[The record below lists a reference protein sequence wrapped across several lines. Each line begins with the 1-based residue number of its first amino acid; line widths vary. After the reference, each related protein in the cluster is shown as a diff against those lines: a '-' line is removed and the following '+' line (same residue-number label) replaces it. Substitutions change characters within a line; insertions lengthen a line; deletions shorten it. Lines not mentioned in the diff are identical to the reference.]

1 MDSPKIYKSK
11 TTIFFN
17 KCTSEAIR
25 DHAKLALGVLEIKQY
40 EQYLELPSLI
50 GINKKVSFNYIKERV
65 WKKIQGWKENY
76 CPKQGKKCLSKLWS
90 KSSQHIPRVVSNCR
104 WVYV

>member
-25 DHAKLALGVLEIKQY
+25 DHVKLALGVLEIKQY

-50 GINKKVSFNYIKERV
+50 GINKKVSFSYIKERV
-65 WKKIQGWKENY
+65 WKKIQGWKE
-76 CPKQGKKCLSKLWS
+76 KLLSQARQEVLIK
-90 KSSQHIPRVVSNCR
+90 VV
-104 WVYV
+104 V

>member
-25 DHAKLALGVLEIKQY
+25 DHVKLALGVLEIKQY

-65 WKKIQGWKENY
+65 WKKIQGWKE
-76 CPKQGKKCLSKLWS
+76 KLLSQARQEVLIK
-90 KSSQHIPRVVSNCR
+90 VV
-104 WVYV
+104 V

>member
-11 TTIFFN
+11 TTIFFS

-40 EQYLELPSLI
+40 EQYLELPSLV

-65 WKKIQGWKENY
+65 WKKIQEWKE
-76 CPKQGKKCLSKLWS
+76 KLLSQAGREVLIK
-90 KSSQHIPRVVSNCR
+90 VV
-104 WVYV
+104 V

>member
-40 EQYLELPSLI
+40 EQYLELPSLV

-65 WKKIQGWKENY
+65 WKKIQGWKE
-76 CPKQGKKCLSKLWS
+76 KLLSQARQEVLIK
-90 KSSQHIPRVVSNCR
+90 VV
-104 WVYV
+104 V

>member
-25 DHAKLALGVLEIKQY
+25 DHVKLALGVLEIKQY

-65 WKKIQGWKENY
+65 WKKIQGWKD
-76 CPKQGKKCLSKLWS
+76 KLLSQARQEVLIK
-90 KSSQHIPRVVSNCR
+90 VV
-104 WVYV
+104 V

>member
-50 GINKKVSFNYIKERV
+50 GINKKVSFSYIKERV
-65 WKKIQGWKENY
+65 WKKIQGWKE
-76 CPKQGKKCLSKLWS
+76 KLLSQARQEVLIK
-90 KSSQHIPRVVSNCR
+90 VV
-104 WVYV
+104 V

>member
-11 TTIFFN
+11 TTIFFS

-25 DHAKLALGVLEIKQY
+25 DHVKLALGVLEIKQY
-40 EQYLELPSLI
+40 EQYLELPSLV

-65 WKKIQGWKENY
+65 WKKIQGWKE
-76 CPKQGKKCLSKLWS
+76 KLLSQARQEVLIK
-90 KSSQHIPRVVSNCR
+90 VV
-104 WVYV
+104 V